1 MLGGLESE
9 AVPWVGDCPIHDC
22 TRSNRHGAETHSGQ
36 ARFWCLHLVVCFVPT
51 TFMSL
56 AGRVVGTRTDDAPKG
71 WLRLPDEVDDPE
83 DHHD

>member
-1 MLGGLESE
+1 
-9 AVPWVGDCPIHDC
+9 
-22 TRSNRHGAETHSGQ
+22 
-36 ARFWCLHLVVCFVPT
+36 
-51 TFMSL
+51 MSL